1 MAVFNENFISNK
13 DTEKV
18 DMYEPVARIVVL
30 GVGGA
35 GNNAVNRM
43 IDDGVKG
50 VEFVGINTD
59 KQDLKH
65 CRAQMRVSIGEKIT
79 GGRGA
84 GAMPEVGESAANESK
99 EAIRALLRETA
110 NQKKA
115 DMVFITCG
123 MGGGTGTGAAPII
136 ANIAKEEGILTV
148 AVVTKPFR
156 FEGKLRNTRAL
167 SGINKLYPNV
177 DTLIVIPND
186 KLIDVVDIKDGFKEA
201 FAKADEVLKQSIKGI
216 TDLINLPALVNLDFA
231 DVATVMR
238 GKGLA
243 HIAVGQASGENKVKQ
258 AINKAIESPLL
269 DTTIDG
275 ATDVI
280 VSISGEVSLI
290 DVDNALNEI
299 EPKMSP
305 DVNIIF
311 GAREDLNLK
320 DTVSVTII
328 ATGVRDTQNNYTM
341 NNYSRPNVNSNYGG
355 QYMGMGQM
363 PKFQGGFAPNMNQM
377 PQANYNN
384 ANLNNN
390 LNNNSN
396 NNPNNNLNN
405 NLHSAPKFEELERE
419 TASSLFFNKK
429 NQKRPQDDV
438 RSSGVG
444 INSTSTS
451 FDSQNTDLGNIG
463 LPKNRKGSG
472 SDLLPSFITD
482 SLKK

>member
-1 MAVFNENFISNK
+1 MAIINENLIGNIG
-13 DTEKV
+13 TEKN
-18 DMYEPVARIVVL
+18 DIYDPVARIIVL
-30 GVGGA
+30 GIGGA

-65 CRAQMRVSIGEKIT
+65 CRAQVRVSIGEKVT

-99 EAIRALLRETA
+99 EAIRAILRETA

-243 HIAVGQASGENKVKQ
+243 HIAVGIGTGENKVKQ
-258 AINKAIESPLL
+258 AISKAIESPLL

-328 ATGVRDTQNNYTM
+328 ATGVRDTQNNYPM
-341 NNYSRPNVNSNYGG
+341 NNYNRPNVNNNYG

-363 PKFQGGFAPNMNQM
+363 PKFQNNFAQQMNHM
-377 PQANYNN
+377 PQQNFNN
-384 ANLNNN
+384 TNANN
-390 LNNNSN
+390 LNLDSSN
-396 NNPNNNLNN
+396 MGNMQ
-405 NLHSAPKFEELERE
+405 STPKFEELERE

-438 RSSGVG
+438 RNSGVG

-451 FDSQNTDLGNIG
+451 FDSQNTDLGNIS
-463 LPKNRKGSG
+463 LPKNRKSGG

-482 SLKK
+482 NLKK